1 MRSKAIRLGGQGSR
15 EIAIRQTLWNLVQ
28 NVLGCPDFKSN
39 LYRSVLRPPG
49 RLLDFGCANGHL
61 AEVFLE
67 FDYCGIDIDSG
78 AINAAKESF
87 KAHPSAKFLAA
98 DIHSRP
104 YEPNF
109 FDEIL
114 LAGTAHHLTNEL
126 FVSILGELHYCL
138 KPGKAIHLI
147 DPVLQEKDGWQSKFL
162 RRLDRG
168 RYARN
173 LNEFMVLIDSLKL
186 FEVGEPTFHTP
197 YGSPIQDC
205 DFVYVPL
212 RKQG

>member
-1 MRSKAIRLGGQGSR
+1 
-15 EIAIRQTLWNLVQ
+15 
-28 NVLGCPDFKSN
+28 
-39 LYRSVLRPPG
+39 
-49 RLLDFGCANGHL
+49 LLDFGCANRHI

-67 FDYCGIDIDSG
+67 FVDDYGIDIDPG
-78 AINAAKESF
+78 AIQAAKESF
-87 KAHPSAKFLAA
+87 KAHPSAMFIAA

-114 LAGTAHHLTNEL
+114 LAGTAHHLTSEL
-126 FVSILGELHYCL
+126 FVSIVGELHFCL

-147 DPVLQEKDGWQSKFL
+147 NPVLQEKDGWQPKFL

-168 RYARN
+168 RCARN

-186 FEVGEPTFHTP
+186 FEVGESTFHTP
-197 YGSPIQDC
+197 YGAPIQDSV
-205 DFVYVPL
+205 FVCLPL